1 MREGQEKGVEV
12 GQKSRLCHWVWGGTE
27 TCEHC
32 GQAFVYEME
41 IRCGVCDG
49 PVCPLC
55 ARGDWGEEATCP
67 ECCRE
72 EKKE

>member
-1 MREGQEKGVEV
+1 MRPTSEKACW
-12 GQKSRLCHWVWGGTE
+12 LTGGTE

-32 GQAFVYEME
+32 GQVFVYEME
-41 IRCGVCDG
+41 IRCGVCDR

-55 ARGDWGEEATCP
+55 ARTDWGEMIACP

-72 EKKE
+72 EKER